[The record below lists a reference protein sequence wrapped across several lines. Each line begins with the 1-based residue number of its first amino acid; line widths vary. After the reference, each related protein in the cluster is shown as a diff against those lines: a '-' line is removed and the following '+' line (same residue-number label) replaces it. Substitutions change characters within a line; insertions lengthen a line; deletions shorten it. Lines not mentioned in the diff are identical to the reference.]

1 VRYRPAGTEGGQ
13 DDPRWDLYDECRRL
27 SKLSWQGKSDNTQTF
42 AHPNVDPFLRD
53 LHQQAVAAGCV
64 DMNLLLI
71 DGKAVAYHYGYHWR
85 GYFSSL
91 RLGFDPQFSQQG
103 VGTVLTSRIIQDSI
117 QREDHTF
124 DFLPDCLKA
133 KLSWKTSVDVG
144 YRYTH
149 FASSFGRSGL
159 LKIKRWFDRE
169 VRNKSI
175 VPS

>member
-1 VRYRPAGTEGGQ
+1 VEHIRHRPGGSAAGENF
-13 DDPRWDLYDECRRL
+13 PRWDLFEECARL

-103 VGTVLTSRIIQDSI
+103 VGTVLITPLISCQ
-117 QREDHTF
+117 T
-124 DFLPDCLKA
+124 
-133 KLSWKTSVDVG
+133 V
-144 YRYTH
+144 
-149 FASSFGRSGL
+149 
-159 LKIKRWFDRE
+159 
-169 VRNKSI
+169 
-175 VPS
+175 